1 MQKTKRALL
10 HAIAEKVGG
19 VSAEKIRTA
28 LATKTPIDDI
38 LDRPISEEEFASQ
51 LEDAERIWP
60 KALAR
65 LQSQEWA
72 RSNEWGLN

>member
-1 MQKTKRALL
+1 MQKTKRKLL
-10 HAIAEKVGG
+10 YAIADKIGG

-28 LATKTPIDDI
+28 LAAKTPIDDI

-51 LEDAERIWP
+51 LKDAEKIWP

-72 RSNEWGLN
+72 KSSDWGLN